1 MPHIPHIPTIYCAIL
16 HTLNNRV
23 GICGMGVMPN
33 APFLSTKDAEI
44 TLKGQ
49 LSWSE
54 TDIIGVDN
62 QIELK
67 KLCGFKKKSKSK
79 D

>member
-1 MPHIPHIPTIYCAIL
+1 M
-16 HTLNNRV
+16 V
-23 GICGMGVMPN
+23 GFENHENPE
-33 APFLSTKDAEI
+33 A
-44 TLKGQ
+44 LKGE

-54 TDIIGVDN
+54 SAIIAVDN

-79 D
+79 ACPERILEHFSFL